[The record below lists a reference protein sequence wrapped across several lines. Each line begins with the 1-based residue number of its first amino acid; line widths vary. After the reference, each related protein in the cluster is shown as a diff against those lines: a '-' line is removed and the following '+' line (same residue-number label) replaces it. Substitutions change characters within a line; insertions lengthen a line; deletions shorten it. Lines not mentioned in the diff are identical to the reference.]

1 MTSTY
6 IVYHPEYGDIR
17 KAADS
22 IAEARQWARDAFG
35 RGVRCSVVR
44 ANSHGE
50 KCICAR
56 CERRREGR

>member
-1 MTSTY
+1 MTYTY
-6 IVYHPEYGDIR
+6 IVTHPEYGEIR

-22 IAEARQWARDAFG
+22 IAEARQWARVAFG
-35 RGVRCSVVR
+35 RHVACSVVR
-44 ANSHGE
+44 ENSHGE